1 MQFIPTISLILLL
14 LSKDQIVFQAR
25 FVSEKLLENAT
36 DCNLKSVEPLNVTAK
51 VSFWKNKKE
60 KMKEIMNRIIFVI
73 FIGKNF

>member
-51 VSFWKNKKE
+51 VSF
-60 KMKEIMNRIIFVI
+60 
-73 FIGKNF
+73 